1 MRDNFVRQLSEM
13 ARTDPRLFL
22 MTADL
27 GFRVLDGF
35 AADFPKQYLN
45 VGIAE
50 QNMIGL
56 ATGMALDGRVVFTY
70 SIGNFS
76 TLRCL
81 EQIRNDACYH
91 NANVKVV
98 AVGGGFSYGP
108 LGISH
113 HATEDLSVMRSLPHM
128 TVVAPGDQWETREA
142 TKALVATQGT
152 CYLRLDKSSAPATV
166 RSGDV
171 FTLGKAR
178 TVREGTDITLAAT
191 GGILGAALEAADSL
205 VEQGIA
211 CRVLSI
217 HTIKP
222 FDTEAIL
229 RACRE
234 TGGIVTVEEHT
245 IDGGLGSLVAETCM
259 DAGVQPTVFHRIGL
273 RAGFS
278 SMVGGQDYLRR
289 QYGMDPGTIAKVVAE
304 LVSAGPDK
312 QRRPHLRVSRGGSAG
327 GVA

>member
-1 MRDNFVRQLSEM
+1 MRDNFVRQLTEI
-13 ARTDPRLFL
+13 ARNDSRIFL

-27 GFRVLDGF
+27 GFRVLDKF
-35 AADFPKQYLN
+35 ENEFPRRYLN

-56 ATGMALDGRVVFTY
+56 ATGLALHGRIVFTY

-91 NANVKVV
+91 DANVKVV

-108 LGISH
+108 LGFSH
-113 HATEDLSVMRSLPHM
+113 HATEDLAVMRALPHM

-142 TKALVATQGT
+142 TKALVATPGT

-178 TVREGTDITLAAT
+178 TVREGSDITLAAT

-222 FDTEAIL
+222 FDSEAII
-229 RACRE
+229 RACKE

-245 IDGGLGSLVAETCM
+245 IDGGLGSVVAETCL
-259 DAGVQPTVFHRIGL
+259 DAGVHPRVFHRVGL

-278 SMVGGQDYLRR
+278 SVVGGQDYLRR
-289 QYGMDPGTIAKVVAE
+289 EYGMDPATIARAVAE
-304 LVSAGPDK
+304 LVSAGPEK
-312 QRRPHLRVSRGGSAG
+312 TRRPRLRVTRGGSAAG
-327 GVA
+327 F

>member
-1 MRDNFVRQLSEM
+1 MRDNFVRQLTEL
-13 ARTDPRLFL
+13 ARRDPRILL

-27 GFRVLDGF
+27 GFRVLDSF
-35 AADFPKQYLN
+35 AEEFPKQYLN

-50 QNMIGL
+50 QNMIGM
-56 ATGMALDGRVVFTY
+56 ATGMAMDGRTVFCY

-91 NANVKVV
+91 EANVQVV

-113 HATEDLSVMRSLPHM
+113 HATEDLAIMRALPNM
-128 TVVAPGDQWETREA
+128 TIAVPGDQWEAREA
-142 TKALVATQGT
+142 TKALAATPGT
-152 CYLRLDKSSAPATV
+152 CYLRLDKSAAPATA
-166 RSGDV
+166 RAKEV
-171 FTLGKAR
+171 FYIGKAR
-178 TVREGTDITLAAT
+178 TVREGTDITLIAT
-191 GGILGAALEAADSL
+191 GGILGATLEAADSL
-205 VEQGIA
+205 VEQGIT
-211 CRVLSI
+211 CRVISM

-222 FDTEAIL
+222 FDSDTVL

-245 IDGGLGSLVAETCM
+245 IHGGLGSLVAETCM
-259 DAGVQPTVFHRIGL
+259 DAGVKPNAFRRIGL

-278 SMVGGQDYLRR
+278 SIVGTQEYLRHE
-289 QYGMDPGTIAKVVAE
+289 YGMDAQAIARAVAE
-304 LVSAGPDK
+304 LVSVGSPHAP
-312 QRRPHLRVSRGGSAG
+312 RPRLKVSSGGSAT
-327 GVA
+327 

>member
-1 MRDNFVRQLSEM
+1 MRDTFIKELAEL
-13 ARTDPRLFL
+13 ARKDDRILL

-27 GFRVLDGF
+27 GFKVLDQF
-35 AADFPKQYLN
+35 AEEFPRQCLN
-45 VGIAE
+45 VGVAE

-56 ATGMALDGRVVFTY
+56 ATGMALDGRVVFAY

-91 NANVKVV
+91 EANVKVV

-113 HATEDLSVMRSLPHM
+113 HATEDLSIMRSLPNM
-128 TVVAPGDQWETREA
+128 MVVAPGDQWETREA
-142 TKALVATQGT
+142 TKALAMTSGT
-152 CYLRLDKSSAPATV
+152 GYLRLDKSAAPATA
-166 RSGDV
+166 RPGEPFS
-171 FTLGKAR
+171 LGRAR
-178 TVREGTDITLAAT
+178 TVREGTDITLVAT

-205 VEQGIA
+205 VEQGTT
-211 CRVLSI
+211 CRVLSM

-222 FDTEAIL
+222 FDSEAIV

-245 IDGGLGSLVAETCM
+245 IHGGLGSLVAETCL
-259 DAGVQPTVFHRIGL
+259 DSGVRPNVFRRIGL

-278 SMVGGQDYLRR
+278 STVGSQEYLRR
-289 QYGMDPGTIAKVVAE
+289 EYGMDPGSIAKVVAE
-304 LVSAGPDK
+304 LVSAGPHSP
-312 QRRPHLRVSRGGSAG
+312 RPRLKVSTGGSAT
-327 GVA
+327 

>member
-1 MRDNFVRQLSEM
+1 MRDNFVSQLSEL
-13 ARTDPRLFL
+13 ARNDPRIFL

-27 GFRVLDGF
+27 GFRVLDSF
-35 AADFPKQYLN
+35 AEEFPRQYLN

-56 ATGMALDGRVVFTY
+56 ATGMAMDGRVVFCY

-91 NANVKVV
+91 EANVKIV

-113 HATEDLSVMRSLPHM
+113 HATEDLSIMRSLPNM
-128 TVVAPGDQWETREA
+128 TIAVPGDQWEARES
-142 TKALVATQGT
+142 TKALALTPGT
-152 CYLRLDKSSAPATV
+152 CYLRLDKSPAPATA
-166 RSGDV
+166 RAKEV
-171 FTLGKAR
+171 FYIGKAR
-178 TVREGTDITLAAT
+178 TVREGSDITLIAT

-222 FDTEAIL
+222 FDSDAVI

-245 IDGGLGSLVAETCM
+245 IHGGLGSLVAETCM
-259 DAGVQPTVFHRIGL
+259 DAGVRPNVFRRIAL

-278 SMVGGQDYLRR
+278 SIVGAQEYLRR
-289 QYGMDPGTIAKVVAE
+289 EYGMDPKSIAKSVAE
-304 LVSAGPDK
+304 LVSGGTPHAP
-312 QRRPHLRVSRGGSAG
+312 RPKLRVSSGGSPS
-327 GVA
+327 

>member
-1 MRDNFVRQLSEM
+1 MRDNFVRQLSEL
-13 ARTDPRLFL
+13 ARADDRIFL

-27 GFRVLDGF
+27 GFRVLDDF
-35 AADFPKQYLN
+35 AAEFPRQYLN

-56 ATGMALDGRVVFTY
+56 ATGMAMDGRVVFCY

-91 NANVKVV
+91 EANVKVV

-113 HATEDLSVMRSLPHM
+113 HATEDLSIMRALPNM
-128 TVVAPGDQWETREA
+128 TIVAPGDQWEAREA
-142 TKALVATQGT
+142 TKSLAVTPGT
-152 CYLRLDKSSAPATV
+152 CYLRLDKSPAPATA
-166 RSGDV
+166 RSKEV
-171 FTLGKAR
+171 FFIGKAR
-178 TVREGTDITLAAT
+178 TVREGSDITLVAT

-205 VEQGIA
+205 VEQGIG
-211 CRVLSI
+211 CRVLSM

-222 FDTEAIL
+222 FDADAIL

-245 IDGGLGSLVAETCM
+245 IHGGLGSLVAETCM
-259 DAGVQPTVFHRIGL
+259 DAGVRPNVFRRIGL

-278 SMVGGQDYLRR
+278 SIVGAQEYLRR
-289 QYGMDPGTIAKVVAE
+289 EYGMDAKAIAKTVAE
-304 LVSAGPDK
+304 LVSAGSPHSP
-312 QRRPHLRVSRGGSAG
+312 RPRLKVSAGGSAS
-327 GVA
+327 

>member
-1 MRDNFVRQLSEM
+1 
-13 ARTDPRLFL
+13 

-27 GFRVLDGF
+27 GFKVLDGF
-35 AADFPKQYLN
+35 ASEFPRQYLN
-45 VGIAE
+45 VGVAE
-50 QNMIGL
+50 QNMVGL
-56 ATGMALDGRVVFTY
+56 ATGMAMDGRVVFTY

-91 NANVKVV
+91 EANVKVV

-113 HATEDLSVMRSLPHM
+113 HATEDLSIMRALPNI
-128 TVVAPGDQWETREA
+128 TIVAPGDQWEAREA
-142 TKALVATQGT
+142 TKALAVTPGT
-152 CYLRLDKSSAPATV
+152 CYLRLDKSPAPATA
-166 RSGDV
+166 RTKEV
-171 FTLGKAR
+171 FFIGKAR
-178 TVREGTDITLAAT
+178 TVRDGSDITIVAT

-211 CRVLSI
+211 CRVLSM

-222 FDTEAIL
+222 FDSEAIL

-245 IDGGLGSLVAETCM
+245 IHGGLGSLVAETCL
-259 DAGVQPTVFHRIGL
+259 DTGVRPNVFRRIGL

-278 SMVGGQDYLRR
+278 SIVGAQEYLRR
-289 QYGMDPGTIAKVVAE
+289 EYGMDAKSIATAVAE
-304 LVSAGPDK
+304 LLSAGSPHAPRPRLKVSAG
-312 QRRPHLRVSRGGSAG
+312 GSPG
-327 GVA
+327 

>member
-1 MRDNFVRQLSEM
+1 MRDNFVRQLSEL
-13 ARTDPRLFL
+13 ARNDPKIFL

-27 GFRVLDGF
+27 GFRVLDDF
-35 AADFPKQYLN
+35 AEEFPNQYLN

-56 ATGMALDGRVVFTY
+56 ATGMAMDGRTVFCY

-91 NANVKVV
+91 EANVKVV

-113 HATEDLSVMRSLPHM
+113 HATEDLAIMRALPNM
-128 TVVAPGDQWETREA
+128 TIAVPGDQWEAREV
-142 TKALVATQGT
+142 TKALAATPGT
-152 CYLRLDKSSAPATV
+152 CYLRLDKSAAPATA
-166 RSGDV
+166 RAKEV
-171 FTLGKAR
+171 FNIGKAR
-178 TVREGTDITLAAT
+178 TIREGSDITLIAT
-191 GGILGAALEAADSL
+191 GGILGSALEAADSL
-205 VEQGIA
+205 VEQGIT
-211 CRVLSI
+211 CRVISM

-222 FDTEAIL
+222 FDGDAVL

-245 IDGGLGSLVAETCM
+245 IHGGLGSLVAETCM
-259 DAGVQPTVFHRIGL
+259 DAGVKPAAFRRIGL

-278 SMVGGQDYLRR
+278 SIVGAQDYLRR
-289 QYGMDPGTIAKVVAE
+289 EYGMDAKSIAKAVAE
-304 LVSAGPDK
+304 LVSAGSPLAP
-312 QRRPHLRVSRGGSAG
+312 RPRLKVSSGGSAS
-327 GVA
+327 

>member
-1 MRDNFVRQLSEM
+1 MRDNFVRQLSEL
-13 ARTDPRLFL
+13 ARSDPRVFL

-27 GFRVLDGF
+27 GFRVLDAFG
-35 AADFPKQYLN
+35 ADFPKQYLN

-56 ATGMALDGRVVFTY
+56 ATGMALDGRIVFTY

-91 NANVKVV
+91 RANVKVV

-113 HATEDLSVMRSLPHM
+113 HATEDLAIMRALPDM

-142 TKALVATQGT
+142 TKALVERSGAA
-152 CYLRLDKSSAPATV
+152 YLRLDKSSAPATA
-166 RSGDV
+166 RPGET
-171 FTLGKAR
+171 FAIGKAR
-178 TVREGTDITLAAT
+178 KVREGSDITLAAT

-211 CRVLSI
+211 CRVLSV

-222 FDTEAIL
+222 FDTDAIL
-229 RACRE
+229 RACKE

-245 IDGGLGSLVAETCM
+245 IDGGLGSIVAETCLE
-259 DAGVQPTVFHRIGL
+259 AGVIPQFFRRIGL

-278 SMVGGQDYLRR
+278 SIVGGQEYLRHV
-289 QYGMDPGTIAKVVAE
+289 YGMDAASIAKAVAE
-304 LVSAGPDK
+304 LISARLPKVSL
-312 QRRPHLRVSRGGSAG
+312 RRAK
-327 GVA
+327 

>member
-1 MRDNFVRQLSEM
+1 VRDNFVRQLTEL
-13 ARTDPRLFL
+13 ARTDPRIFL

-35 AADFPKQYLN
+35 AEEFPKQYLN

-56 ATGMALDGRVVFTY
+56 ATGMAMDGRVVFCY

-91 NANVKVV
+91 EANVKVV

-113 HATEDLSVMRSLPHM
+113 HATEDLAIMRALPNM
-128 TVVAPGDQWETREA
+128 TIAVPGDQWEAREA
-142 TKALVATQGT
+142 TKALVATPGT
-152 CYLRLDKSSAPATV
+152 CYLRLDKSAAPATA
-166 RSGDV
+166 RAKEV
-171 FTLGKAR
+171 FYIGKAR
-178 TVREGTDITLAAT
+178 TVREGADITLIAT

-205 VEQGIA
+205 VEQGIT
-211 CRVLSI
+211 CRVISM

-222 FDTEAIL
+222 FDHDAVI
-229 RACRE
+229 RACHE

-245 IDGGLGSLVAETCM
+245 IHGGLGSLVAETCM
-259 DAGVQPTVFHRIGL
+259 DAGVKPNVFRRIGL

-278 SMVGGQDYLRR
+278 SIVGAQEYLRR
-289 QYGMDPGTIAKVVAE
+289 EYQMDAKAIAKAVAE
-304 LVSAGPDK
+304 LVSAGSP
-312 QRRPHLRVSRGGSAG
+312 RSPRPRLKVSSGGSAT
-327 GVA
+327 

>member
-1 MRDNFVRQLSEM
+1 MRDNFVRQLSEV
-13 ARTDPRLFL
+13 ARKDRRVFL

-27 GFRVLDGF
+27 GFRVLDDF
-35 AADFPKQYLN
+35 ATEFPDQYLN

-56 ATGMALDGRVVFTY
+56 ATGMALDGRIVFTY

-76 TLRCL
+76 TIRCL

-91 NANVKVV
+91 QADVKVV

-113 HATEDLSVMRSLPHM
+113 HATEDLSIMRSLPEM
-128 TVVAPGDQWETREA
+128 TVVAPGDQWEAREA
-142 TKALVATQGT
+142 TKALINTPGT
-152 CYLRLDKSSAPATV
+152 CYLRLDKSSAPATA
-166 RSGDV
+166 RSTDV
-171 FTLGKAR
+171 FYIGKAR
-178 TVREGTDITLAAT
+178 TVRAGSDITLMAT

-211 CRVLSI
+211 CRVLSM

-222 FDTEAIL
+222 FDADAVL
-229 RACRE
+229 RACLE

-245 IDGGLGSLVAETCM
+245 IHGGLGSLVAETCL
-259 DAGVQPTVFHRIGL
+259 DAGVKPGVFRRIGL
-273 RAGFS
+273 KAGFS
-278 SMVGGQDYLRR
+278 SIVGGQDHLRR
-289 QYGMDPGTIAKVVAE
+289 EYGMDAASIAKAVAE
-304 LVSAGPDK
+304 LLSAGQPRSPRLK
-312 QRRPHLRVSRGGSAG
+312 VSTGGSA
-327 GVA
+327 AS

>member
-1 MRDNFVRQLSEM
+1 MRDNFVRQLSEL
-13 ARTDPRLFL
+13 AKNDPRVFL

-35 AADFPKQYLN
+35 ASDFPKQYLN

-91 NANVKVV
+91 RANVKVV

-113 HATEDLSVMRSLPHM
+113 HATEDLAIMRALPDM

-142 TKALVATQGT
+142 TKALVDAPWRDLHNRSSSQG
-152 CYLRLDKSSAPATV
+152 S
-166 RSGDV
+166 
-171 FTLGKAR
+171 
-178 TVREGTDITLAAT
+178 
-191 GGILGAALEAADSL
+191 
-205 VEQGIA
+205 
-211 CRVLSI
+211 
-217 HTIKP
+217 
-222 FDTEAIL
+222 
-229 RACRE
+229 
-234 TGGIVTVEEHT
+234 
-245 IDGGLGSLVAETCM
+245 
-259 DAGVQPTVFHRIGL
+259 
-273 RAGFS
+273 
-278 SMVGGQDYLRR
+278 
-289 QYGMDPGTIAKVVAE
+289 
-304 LVSAGPDK
+304 
-312 QRRPHLRVSRGGSAG
+312 
-327 GVA
+327 

>member
-1 MRDNFVRQLSEM
+1 M
-13 ARTDPRLFL
+13 ARTNDRLFL

-27 GFRVLDGF
+27 GFRVLDNF
-35 AADFPKQYLN
+35 AAEFPKQYLN

-50 QNMIGL
+50 QNMVGL
-56 ATGMALDGRVVFTY
+56 ATGMAMDGRIVFTY

-91 NANVKVV
+91 EADVKVV

-113 HATEDLSVMRSLPHM
+113 HATEDLSIMRSLPNM
-128 TVVAPGDQWETREA
+128 TVVAPGDQWEAREA
-142 TKALVATQGT
+142 TKALTVTPGT
-152 CYLRLDKSSAPATV
+152 CYLRLDKSPAPATA
-166 RSGDV
+166 RKNEV
-171 FTLGKAR
+171 FRIGEAR
-178 TVREGTDITLAAT
+178 TVREGNDITLIAT

-211 CRVLSI
+211 CRVLSM

-222 FDTEAIL
+222 FDTEAVL

-245 IDGGLGSLVAETCM
+245 IHGGLGSLVAETCL
-259 DAGVQPTVFHRIGL
+259 DAGVRPNAFRRIGL

-278 SMVGGQDYLRR
+278 SIVGAQEYLRR
-289 QYGMDPGTIAKVVAE
+289 EYGMDPKSIAKAVAE
-304 LVSAGPDK
+304 LVSEHGPNAP
-312 QRRPHLRVSRGGSAG
+312 RPRLRVSAGGSPG
-327 GVA
+327 

>member
-1 MRDNFVRQLSEM
+1 MRDNFVRQLTEL
-13 ARTDPRLFL
+13 ARRDPRILL

-27 GFRVLDGF
+27 GFRVLDSF
-35 AADFPKQYLN
+35 AEEFPKQYLN

-50 QNMIGL
+50 QNMIGM
-56 ATGMALDGRVVFTY
+56 ATGMAMDGRTVFCY

-91 NANVKVV
+91 EANVQVV

-113 HATEDLSVMRSLPHM
+113 HATEDLAIMRALPNM
-128 TVVAPGDQWETREA
+128 TIAVPGDQWEAREA
-142 TKALVATQGT
+142 TKALAATPGT
-152 CYLRLDKSSAPATV
+152 CYLRLDKSAAPATA
-166 RSGDV
+166 RAKEV
-171 FTLGKAR
+171 FYIGKAR
-178 TVREGTDITLAAT
+178 TVREGTDITLIAT
-191 GGILGAALEAADSL
+191 GGILGATLEAADSL
-205 VEQGIA
+205 VEQGIT
-211 CRVLSI
+211 CRVVSM

-222 FDTEAIL
+222 FDSDTVL

-245 IDGGLGSLVAETCM
+245 IHGGLGSLVAETCM
-259 DAGVQPTVFHRIGL
+259 DAGVKPNAFRRIGL

-278 SMVGGQDYLRR
+278 SIVGTQEYLRHE
-289 QYGMDPGTIAKVVAE
+289 YGMDAQAIARAVAE
-304 LVSAGPDK
+304 LVSVGSPHAP
-312 QRRPHLRVSRGGSAG
+312 RPRLKVSSGGSAT
-327 GVA
+327 

>member
-1 MRDNFVRQLSEM
+1 MRDNFVRQLSEL
-13 ARTDPRLFL
+13 ARNDPKIFL

-27 GFRVLDGF
+27 GFRVLDNF
-35 AADFPKQYLN
+35 AEEFPNQYLN

-56 ATGMALDGRVVFTY
+56 ATGMAMNGRTVFCY

-91 NANVKVV
+91 EANVKVV

-113 HATEDLSVMRSLPHM
+113 HATEDLTIMRALPNM
-128 TVVAPGDQWETREA
+128 TICAPGDQWEAREA
-142 TKALVATQGT
+142 TKALAITPGT
-152 CYLRLDKSSAPATV
+152 AYLRLDKSPAPATA
-166 RSGDV
+166 RKNEV
-171 FTLGKAR
+171 FYIGKAR
-178 TVREGTDITLAAT
+178 TVREGSDITLIAT

-222 FDTEAIL
+222 FDSEAIL
-229 RACRE
+229 KACRE

-245 IDGGLGSLVAETCM
+245 IHGGLGSLVAETCM
-259 DAGVQPTVFHRIGL
+259 DAGVKPNVFRRIGL

-278 SMVGGQDYLRR
+278 SIVGAQEYLRR
-289 QYGMDPGTIAKVVAE
+289 EYGMDPKTIAKTVAE
-304 LVSAGPDK
+304 LVSIANPHG
-312 QRRPHLRVSRGGSAG
+312 RPKLSVSLGGNKA
-327 GVA
+327 

>member
-1 MRDNFVRQLSEM
+1 VRQLSEL
-13 ARTDPRLFL
+13 AKSDPRIFI
-22 MTADL
+22 MTGDL
-27 GFRVLDGF
+27 GFRVLDAYGSE
-35 AADFPKQYLN
+35 FPKLYLN

-56 ATGMALDGRVVFTY
+56 ATGMALDGRIVFTY

-91 NANVKVV
+91 RANVKVV

-113 HATEDLSVMRSLPHM
+113 HATEDLAIMRALPDM

-142 TKALVATQGT
+142 TKALVERSGAA
-152 CYLRLDKSSAPATV
+152 YLRLDKSSAPATA
-166 RSGDV
+166 RPGET
-171 FTLGKAR
+171 FAIGKAR
-178 TVREGTDITLAAT
+178 KVREGSDITLAAT

-211 CRVLSI
+211 CRVLSV

-222 FDTEAIL
+222 FDTDAIL
-229 RACRE
+229 RACKE

-245 IDGGLGSLVAETCM
+245 IDGGLGSIVAETCLE
-259 DAGVQPTVFHRIGL
+259 AGVIPQFFRRIGL

-278 SMVGGQDYLRR
+278 SIVGGQEYLRHV
-289 QYGMDPGTIAKVVAE
+289 YGMDAASIAKAVAE
-304 LVSAGPDK
+304 LISARLPKVSL
-312 QRRPHLRVSRGGSAG
+312 RRAK
-327 GVA
+327 

>member
-1 MRDNFVRQLSEM
+1 VRDNFVRQLSDL
-13 ARTDPRLFL
+13 ARADPGIFL

-56 ATGMALDGRVVFTY
+56 ATGLALDGRVVFTY

-91 NANVKVV
+91 GANVKVV

-113 HATEDLSVMRSLPHM
+113 HATEDLAIMRALPDM

-142 TKALVATQGT
+142 TKALAETRGT
-152 CYLRLDKSSAPATV
+152 CYLRLDKSSAPATAL
-166 RSGDV
+166 SGEG
-171 FTLGKAR
+171 FSIGKAR
-178 TVREGTDITLAAT
+178 KVREGADITLAAT

-222 FDTEAIL
+222 FDTDAIL
-229 RACRE
+229 RACKE

-245 IDGGLGSLVAETCM
+245 IDGGLGSLVAETCLE
-259 DAGVQPTVFHRIGL
+259 AGVTPQFFRRIDL

-278 SMVGGQDYLRR
+278 SKVGSQEYLRR
-289 QYGMDPGTIAKVVAE
+289 EYGMDAASIAKAVAE
-304 LVSAGPDK
+304 LISVRSPK
-312 QRRPHLRVSRGGSAG
+312 FLLRRAK
-327 GVA
+327 

>member
-1 MRDNFVRQLSEM
+1 MRDNFVRQLSEI
-13 ARTDPRLFL
+13 ARSDSRIFL

-27 GFRVLDGF
+27 GFRVLDKF
-35 AADFPKQYLN
+35 ESEFPRRYLN

-56 ATGMALDGRVVFTY
+56 ATGLALHGRIVFTY

-91 NANVKVV
+91 DANVKVV

-108 LGISH
+108 LGFSH
-113 HATEDLSVMRSLPHM
+113 HATEDLAVMRALPHM

-142 TKALVATQGT
+142 TKALVATPGT

-178 TVREGTDITLAAT
+178 TVREGSDITLVAT
-191 GGILGAALEAADSL
+191 GGILGATLEAADSL
-205 VEQGIA
+205 VEQGVA
-211 CRVLSI
+211 CRVLSM

-222 FDTEAIL
+222 FDSEAIL
-229 RACRE
+229 KACRE

-245 IDGGLGSLVAETCM
+245 IDGGLGSVVAETCL
-259 DAGVQPTVFHRIGL
+259 DAGVQPAVFRRIGL

-278 SMVGGQDYLRR
+278 SVVGGQDYLRR
-289 QYGMDPGTIAKVVAE
+289 EYGMDPGTIAKAVAE
-304 LVSAGPDK
+304 LVSAGPEK
-312 QRRPHLRVSRGGSAG
+312 TRRPRLSVTRGGSGAG
-327 GVA
+327 

>member
-1 MRDNFVRQLSEM
+1 MRDNFVRQLTEI
-13 ARTDPRLFL
+13 ARTDPRIFL

-27 GFRVLDGF
+27 GFKVLDKF
-35 AADFPKQYLN
+35 ESEFPRRYVN

-56 ATGMALDGRVVFTY
+56 ATGLALHGRIVFTY

-91 NANVKVV
+91 DANVKVV

-108 LGISH
+108 LGFSH
-113 HATEDLSVMRSLPHM
+113 HATEDLSVMRALPHM

-142 TKALVATQGT
+142 TKALVATPGT
-152 CYLRLDKSSAPATV
+152 CYLRLDKSSAPATM

-178 TVREGTDITLAAT
+178 TVREGSDITLAAT

-222 FDTEAIL
+222 FDTEAII
-229 RACRE
+229 RACKE

-245 IDGGLGSLVAETCM
+245 IDGGLGSLVAETCL
-259 DAGVQPTVFHRIGL
+259 DAGVQPAVFRRIGI
-273 RAGFS
+273 RTGFS
-278 SMVGGQDYLRR
+278 SVVGGQDYLRR
-289 QYGMDPGTIAKVVAE
+289 ENGMDPATIAKVVAE
-304 LVSAGPDK
+304 LVSADPGK
-312 QRRPHLRVSRGGSAG
+312 QRRPRLMVTRGGGAAS
-327 GVA
+327 

>member
-1 MRDNFVRQLSEM
+1 MRDNFVRQLSDL
-13 ARTDPRLFL
+13 ARSDPRVFL

-91 NANVKVV
+91 GANVKVV

-113 HATEDLSVMRSLPHM
+113 HATEDLAIMRALPDM

-142 TKALVATQGT
+142 TKALVERNGA
-152 CYLRLDKSSAPATV
+152 CYLRLDKSSAPATA
-166 RSGDV
+166 RPGETFS
-171 FTLGKAR
+171 LGKAR
-178 TVREGTDITLAAT
+178 KVREGADITLAAT

-211 CRVLSI
+211 CRVLSV

-222 FDTEAIL
+222 FDTDAIL
-229 RACRE
+229 RACKE

-245 IDGGLGSLVAETCM
+245 IDGGLGSCVAETCLE
-259 DAGVQPTVFHRIGL
+259 AGITPQFFRRIGL

-278 SMVGGQDYLRR
+278 SKVGGQEYLRR
-289 QYGMDPGTIAKVVAE
+289 EYGMDAASIAKAVAE
-304 LVSAGPDK
+304 LISARSPK
-312 QRRPHLRVSRGGSAG
+312 FSLRRAK
-327 GVA
+327 

>member
-1 MRDNFVRQLSEM
+1 VVG
-13 ARTDPRLFL
+13 
-22 MTADL
+22 DL
-27 GFRVLDGF
+27 GYSVIEEF
-35 AADFPKQYLN
+35 ANKHPDQFVNAG
-45 VGIAE
+45 VAE

-56 ATGMALDGRVVFTY
+56 AVGMALCGKIVFTY
-70 SIGNFS
+70 SIGNFG

-91 NANVKVV
+91 RANVKVV

-113 HATEDLSVMRSLPHM
+113 HATEDLAIMRALPDM

-142 TKALVATQGT
+142 TKALVERSGAA
-152 CYLRLDKSSAPATV
+152 YLRLDKSSAPATA
-166 RSGDV
+166 RPGET
-171 FTLGKAR
+171 FAIGKAR
-178 TVREGTDITLAAT
+178 KVREGSDITLAAT

-211 CRVLSI
+211 CRVLSV

-222 FDTEAIL
+222 FDTDAIL
-229 RACRE
+229 RACKE

-245 IDGGLGSLVAETCM
+245 IDGGLGSIVAETCLE
-259 DAGVQPTVFHRIGL
+259 AGVIPQFFRRIGL

-278 SMVGGQDYLRR
+278 SIVGGQEYLRHV
-289 QYGMDPGTIAKVVAE
+289 YGMDAASIAKAVAE
-304 LVSAGPDK
+304 LISARLPKVSL
-312 QRRPHLRVSRGGSAG
+312 RRAK
-327 GVA
+327 

>member
-1 MRDNFVRQLSEM
+1 VRDNFVRQLTEL
-13 ARTDPRLFL
+13 ARTDPRIFL

-27 GFRVLDGF
+27 GFRVLDSF
-35 AADFPKQYLN
+35 AEEFPKQYLN

-56 ATGMALDGRVVFTY
+56 ATGMAMDGRIVFCY

-91 NANVKVV
+91 EANVKVV

-113 HATEDLSVMRSLPHM
+113 HATEDLAIMRALPNI
-128 TVVAPGDQWETREA
+128 TIAVPGDQWEARET
-142 TKALVATQGT
+142 TKALVATPGT
-152 CYLRLDKSSAPATV
+152 CYLRLDKSAAPATA
-166 RSGDV
+166 RAKEV
-171 FTLGKAR
+171 FYIGKAR
-178 TVREGTDITLAAT
+178 TIREGTDITLIAT

-205 VEQGIA
+205 VEQGIT
-211 CRVLSI
+211 CRVISM

-222 FDTEAIL
+222 FDHDAVL

-245 IDGGLGSLVAETCM
+245 IHGGLGSLVAETCM
-259 DAGVQPTVFHRIGL
+259 DAGVKPSAFRRIGL

-278 SMVGGQDYLRR
+278 SIVGAQEYLRR
-289 QYGMDPGTIAKVVAE
+289 EYQMDAKAIAKAVAE
-304 LVSAGPDK
+304 LVSAGSPHAP
-312 QRRPHLRVSRGGSAG
+312 RPRLRVSSGGSAT
-327 GVA
+327 